1 MEKKATA
8 CKVFII
14 SKDISKIVG
23 MFSKTF
29 TQNIYSAY
37 LVCAHP
43 FVIKKN
49 YVKNWNQS
57 LRNWCAVSLLLT

>member
-8 CKVFII
+8 CKVLITA
-14 SKDISKIVG
+14 KDISKIVG

-29 TQNIYSAY
+29 PQNKYSAY

-43 FVIKKN
+43 FVIKKT
-49 YVKNWNQS
+49 V
-57 LRNWCAVSLLLT
+57 